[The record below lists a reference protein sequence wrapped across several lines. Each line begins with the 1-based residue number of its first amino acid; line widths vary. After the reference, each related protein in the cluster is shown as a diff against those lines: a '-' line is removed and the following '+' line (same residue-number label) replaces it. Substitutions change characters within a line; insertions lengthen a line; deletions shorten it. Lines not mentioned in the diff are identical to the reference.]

1 MFQNFIRLRLNT
13 LQLAAGMKGKV
24 NRAEAHQSEG
34 GLNLLNHFNGG
45 IATAQFRFDTP
56 QLAAGSFIRKMR
68 NGSGCLIIEP
78 ILFGRCL
85 GNFSG
90 PTDAES

>member
-1 MFQNFIRLRLNT
+1 
-13 LQLAAGMKGKV
+13 MKYSGEV
-24 NRAEAHQSEG
+24 NCAEAHQIEG
-34 GLNLLNHFNGG
+34 GLISLYYFNVRM
-45 IATAQFRFDTP
+45 ATAQFRFDTP

-85 GNFSG
+85 GNSNG
-90 PTDAES
+90 PTIAKS